1 MPRNFRKVAR
11 IAVYQT
17 KGEALLGKAAPFL
30 STWEKAIL
38 WAPLYGIRIEIITR

>member
-1 MPRNFRKVAR
+1 MFLVHHLDQVKGNMPRDFREVAR

-30 STWEKAIL
+30 ST
-38 WAPLYGIRIEIITR
+38 